1 MSMMTKSLPQTI
13 CKREA
18 ALIRRAVAGAPKS
31 ETQHSPEQR
40 RLYAAAIAP
49 TRDASGGR
57 RTTAVE
63 SEERKPDAR
72 THAGQKKLELHTAT
86 RRSKPSTPMREKTA
100 NCGHGGRD
108 DLCDGEMRFPA
119 LISTRQELRRVWP
132 NAKLTGRTEPACRR
146 SGLQRGIKFAKQMP
160 RCKLSALNALL
171 GQRFNTP
178 N

>member
-1 MSMMTKSLPQTI
+1 MVQVPGRIGEPDESAGLGAGDGMSMMTKSLPQTI

-31 ETQHSPEQR
+31 ETQHLPEQR

-132 NAKLTGRTEPACRR
+132 NKQR
-146 SGLQRGIKFAKQMP
+146 SSPG
-160 RCKLSALNALL
+160 SAGEAVKV
-171 GQRFNTP
+171 
-178 N
+178 